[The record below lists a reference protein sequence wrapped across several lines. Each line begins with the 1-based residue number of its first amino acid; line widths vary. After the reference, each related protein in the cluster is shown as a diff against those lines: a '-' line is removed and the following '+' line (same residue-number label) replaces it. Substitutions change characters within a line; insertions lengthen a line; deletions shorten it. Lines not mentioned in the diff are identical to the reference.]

1 MKRQLQLKTKEE
13 EVTTPETKAPAK
25 KVKAKKSNNTN

>member
-1 MKRQLQLKTKEE
+1 MKRQLQLKLLQPEE

-25 KVKAKKSNNTN
+25 KVKAKKE